1 MNEIRDLIIGIDFG
15 KKKTQICYYDRKA
28 QEARSLSVKVGAS
41 LYESPSCLLRRPDK
55 GSYCVGLEAEYFA
68 REKGGVLIDD
78 LYEICQK
85 TDKVSLEGEEK
96 EPWELFA
103 AYLRGM
109 LKFLGILDVVKNIKC
124 LTLTCETLGGAQVDN
139 FQKAVRYLGFSEEK
153 FLLMDYGESFY
164 YYVLGQKRE
173 TWNRSVAWYEF
184 APAGVSFR
192 KMSMNGSHQ
201 PVLVKISQPE
211 SVSLDERAEVR
222 DLEFAKFVQD
232 TIGTEL
238 YSSVQITGEGFDTS
252 WAVQSVKLLCH
263 QKRKVFYGNN
273 LFAKGA
279 CMAGKEQLE
288 DKALKGYRYLS
299 DALVLTDVGMEMRIM
314 GAPAY
319 YPLLEAG
326 RNWYES
332 RAYCELILDN
342 VKELVFLVENS
353 GEKEKK
359 RVAMQLTG
367 LPARPN
373 KTTRLS
379 LEMNYVSPRDCRILV
394 KDLGFGEMYP
404 TSGKV
409 WKETVQW

>member
-15 KKKTQICYYDRKA
+15 KKTTQICYYDRKA
-28 QEARSLSVKVGAS
+28 GEARSLSVKVGAS
-41 LYESPSCLLRRPDK
+41 LYESPSCLWRRPDK

-78 LYEICQK
+78 LYEICRN
-85 TDKVSLEGEEK
+85 THKVSLEGEEK

-103 AYLRGM
+103 AYLKGM
-109 LKFLGILDVVKNIKC
+109 LKFLGILDVVKNTKC
-124 LTLTCETLGGAQVDN
+124 LTLTCESLNGAQVEN
-139 FQKAVRYLGFSEEK
+139 FQKAIRSLGFPEEK

-173 TWNRSVAWYEF
+173 TWNRSVAWYAF
-184 APAGVSFR
+184 TSAGVSFR
-192 KMSMNGSHQ
+192 KMSMNGAGQ
-201 PVLVKISQPE
+201 PVLVRISRPE
-211 SVSLDERAEVR
+211 SVPLDETAQVR
-222 DLEFAKFVQD
+222 DLEFSKFVRD

-252 WAVQSVKLLCH
+252 WAEQSVKLLCH

-279 CMAGKEQLE
+279 CMAGKEKLE
-288 DKALKGYRYLS
+288 DRALKGYRYLS
-299 DALVLTDVGMEMRIM
+299 DSLALTDVGMEMRIM

-342 VKELVFLVENS
+342 VQELVFLVEKA

-379 LEMNYVSPRDCRILV
+379 LEMKYVSPGDCQILV
-394 KDLGFGEMYP
+394 KDLGFGELYP
-404 TSGKV
+404 ASGKI